1 MYSVSLLHP
10 HLFSWQELAQQC
22 TRLLDELCLKKWNNH
37 MQKDTGNCFRVKRT
51 YLQTKKGRHWTGV
64 QTEINS

>member
-1 MYSVSLLHP
+1 M
-10 HLFSWQELAQQC
+10 C

-51 YLQTKKGRHWTGV
+51 YLQTKGRHWTGV